1 MAFGVKKEDEFF
13 GLLRDVATTI
23 KEASQE
29 YVEVFREFPDSI
41 TRIPRLKVYETN
53 CDEQVSA
60 VMKKLYSSF
69 ITPFDREDISALAL
83 ALDDVM
89 DYMETTAA
97 RLELFNLD
105 GVRAEA
111 VEMAELTVIAVNEMY
126 DMIDHLNEFHKEGIV
141 MEKAS
146 AISRVEDQADEVYR
160 TALRTLFHD
169 DELSGKMSTAWL
181 RIFDRMEHCV
191 NSVDHAAA
199 VVRTVVMKSA

>member
-1 MAFGVKKEDEFF
+1 MAFGKKEDEFF
-13 GLLRDVATTI
+13 TLLRDIATTI
-23 KEASQE
+23 RDAGQE
-29 YVEVFREFPDSI
+29 YVEIFREFPESI
-41 TRIPRLKVYETN
+41 TRIPRLKVRETT
-53 CDEQVSA
+53 CDDQVSA

-83 ALDDVM
+83 SLDDIM

-105 GVRAEA
+105 SVRPEA
-111 VEMAELTVIAVNEMY
+111 VEMAELTAIAVNEMY
-126 DMIDHLNEFHKEGIV
+126 DMIDHLPEFHKEGVV
-141 MEKAS
+141 MDKAS

-160 TALRTLFHD
+160 TALRWLFHD
-169 DELSGKMSTAWL
+169 DELSGKVSTAWL

-191 NSVDHAAA
+191 NSVDHTAT